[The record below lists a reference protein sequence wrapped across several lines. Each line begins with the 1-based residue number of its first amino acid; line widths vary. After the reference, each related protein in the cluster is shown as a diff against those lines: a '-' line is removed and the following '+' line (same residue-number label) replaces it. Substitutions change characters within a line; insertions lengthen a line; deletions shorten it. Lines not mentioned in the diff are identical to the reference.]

1 MVINSKVL
9 SEAQSRLESLAT
21 KKPIFRSRHSQILIQ
36 VIVDSIAVIFSYLT
50 YYYIRFESGI
60 YSVIVKPG
68 LVEVAMGTMLF
79 LFYWLNVF
87 FFSGMY
93 KNWYERSPFD
103 EIWAVLKVT
112 LIGCAFIIFL
122 VIYDSASSPRQ
133 LYFIYVLLM
142 SVSVL
147 FGRMAARNFEK
158 KLRTSRKLTIPV
170 LIVGTARRAFEF
182 YLKTEQSPS
191 WGFKSL
197 GIVLIES
204 DDIFDTNYPVHDFN
218 NQVLGHL
225 DDLEHLIDTIHP
237 EEVII
242 CSDKTNHDLLLS
254 VVSVCSDRNLRVR
267 IEPDLYDIFTG
278 QAKTHN
284 LYGIPLID
292 ISTQLM
298 KPWQEA
304 MKRIFDIT
312 FSLLVLLGGLPI
324 WILVAIFV
332 KLDSKGPFLYIQP
345 RVGKD
350 GRVFNIYKFR
360 SMTFEPE
367 VKEQKW
373 TVVNDPRVTKFGK
386 FIRKTHLDEIP
397 QFVNVLLGDMSVVG
411 PRPEQPK
418 FVEEFS
424 RAIPHYKRR
433 LKVRPGITGW
443 WQVQS
448 SSYTLSLDEIK
459 YRIKG
464 DFYYIENMSLRLDV
478 EIVIRTVYLVI
489 TGHGQA

>member
-1 MVINSKVL
+1 
-9 SEAQSRLESLAT
+9 
-21 KKPIFRSRHSQILIQ
+21 
-36 VIVDSIAVIFSYLT
+36 
-50 YYYIRFESGI
+50 
-60 YSVIVKPG
+60 
-68 LVEVAMGTMLF
+68 
-79 LFYWLNVF
+79 
-87 FFSGMY
+87 
-93 KNWYERSPFD
+93 
-103 EIWAVLKVT
+103 
-112 LIGCAFIIFL
+112 
-122 VIYDSASSPRQ
+122 
-133 LYFIYVLLM
+133 
-142 SVSVL
+142 
-147 FGRMAARNFEK
+147 MAARNFEK

>member
-1 MVINSKVL
+1 MSIDLKN
-9 SEAQSRLESLAT
+9 LADFEKLT
-21 KKPIFRSRHSQILIQ
+21 DFQFSKKPFFRSRHSQVLIQ
-36 VIVDSIAVIFSYLT
+36 LIFDIMAVIASYLS
-50 YYYIRFESGI
+50 YFYIRFNSGL
-60 YSVIVKPG
+60 YSSIVKPG
-68 LVEVAMGTMLF
+68 LLEVTLGILIF
-79 LFYWLNVF
+79 LIFWLLVF

-112 LIGCAFIIFL
+112 LIGSAVIIFA
-122 VIYDSASSPRQ
+122 IKYDGAASPRQ
-133 LYFIYVLLM
+133 LYLIYV
-142 SVSVL
+142 VL
-147 FGRMAARNFEK
+147 ISGCLIIGRTIARNFEK
-158 KLRTSRKLTIPV
+158 NLRKNRILNIPV
-170 LIVGTARRAFEF
+170 VIVGTAKRAYEF
-182 YLKTEQSPS
+182 YQKTEQSPS
-191 WGFKSL
+191 WGFKSQ
-197 GIVLIES
+197 GIVLMDSEEA
-204 DDIFDTNYPVHDFN
+204 FNTDFSAIDFAS
-218 NQVLGHL
+218 QILGTF
-225 DDLEHLIDTIHP
+225 DDLERIVDGIHP
-237 EEVII
+237 EEVLI

-254 VVSVCSDRNLRVR
+254 VVSICSDRNLRVR

-278 QAKTHN
+278 QTKTQN
-284 LYGIPLID
+284 LYGIPLIE
-292 ISTQLM
+292 ISTQLL

-304 MKRIFDIT
+304 IKRIFDIT
-312 FSLLVLLGGLPI
+312 FSLIVLLGGLPF
-324 WILVAIFV
+324 WILVAIGV

-350 GRVFNIYKFR
+350 GRVFRIYKFR

-367 VKEQKW
+367 KKEEKW
-373 TVVNDPRVTKFGK
+373 TIVNDPRVTKFGK

-397 QFVNVLLGDMSVVG
+397 QFVNVLKGDMSVVG

-424 RAIPHYKRR
+424 NAIPHYKRR

-464 DFYYIENMSLRLDV
+464 DFYYIENMSLKLDI
-478 EIVIRTVYLVI
+478 EIVIRTVYLVV